1 MSLSIFIRTDSSQ
14 KIGSGH
20 VMRCLALSEEL
31 RDAGAVVEFV
41 THNHQGNIN
50 KQIKNKGFNVN
61 LLSNQIKL
69 KLSHKLTEYEQY
81 LGITQE
87 VDADKTIQI
96 LKSKEVDLLIIDH
109 YALDIKWE
117 ERIRPYTRKVMVI
130 DDLANRNHNCDLLLD
145 QNYIYDKTRYNNI
158 LKSRTIKLLGPRY
171 ALLRR
176 NFEENKK
183 RHNINFN
190 NIRRVFVFF
199 GGADLDNLT
208 NVTLQ
213 ALSQP
218 KLKHLVADV
227 VVGSSYPYKDM
238 LKIEIDKH
246 PNATLYTQIDNI
258 AELMVKSDIAIGAGG
273 TTTWERLALGV
284 PSIVVTVADNQVVFT
299 KYLDRDGY
307 LKWLGKSNQIDKRI
321 IYNAILKAINNS
333 DQLRIQAEKGQEL
346 VDGLGVKR
354 TVNLLLKLNRNST
367 YKERKDLFFITI
379 LSDRKTWMDSWIDK
393 LLEDWLLDGHQVNWV
408 NKDSEVSEG
417 DFCFIL
423 SYEKIIKPNI
433 LKLNKHNLVVH
444 ASNLPEG
451 KGMSPLS
458 WQILEG
464 KNNIKVTLFE
474 AKAALDAGDIY
485 LQKGIVYK
493 GHELL
498 DGLRSA
504 LAKTIIKLCN
514 QFVIEYPKIL
524 HNACKQSGKESFYI
538 RRKPEDS
545 RIDVDKSLSEQFQL
559 LRIVDNNEYPAFFEL
574 NDHKYILKIEKYD
587 KDQ

>member
-41 THNHQGNIN
+41 THDHRGNIN

-61 LLSNQIKL
+61 LLSSQIKL

-199 GGADLDNLT
+199 GGVDLDNLT

-227 VVGSSYPYKDM
+227 VVGSSYPYKDK

-258 AELMVKSDIAIGAGG
+258 AELMVKSDIAIGAGHK
-273 TTTWERLALGV
+273 THLHLLAVKRCLNAK
-284 PSIVVTVADNQVVFT
+284 IVVIMKPSLPLKLFDLCVIPQHDDVKSVSNVFITNTTLVNFNLNTKKKENTALFLIGGPSKHFYWNSKILLEQIKNISKNFKFKDLKKISVKTKIFPELIKDNFDFLNIDCEGNDFKILKTIDFKRYTPKIINIEVS
-299 KYLDRDGY
+299 LDYKKD
-307 LKWLGKSNQIDKRI
+307 
-321 IYNAILKAINNS
+321 IYNYM
-333 DQLRIQAEKGQEL
+333 D
-346 VDGLGVKR
+346 
-354 TVNLLLKLNRNST
+354 LNG
-367 YKERKDLFFITI
+367 Y
-379 LSDRKTWMDSWIDK
+379 
-393 LLEDWLLDGHQVNWV
+393 
-408 NKDSEVSEG
+408 
-417 DFCFIL
+417 
-423 SYEKIIKPNI
+423 
-433 LKLNKHNLVVH
+433 
-444 ASNLPEG
+444 
-451 KGMSPLS
+451 
-458 WQILEG
+458 
-464 KNNIKVTLFE
+464 
-474 AKAALDAGDIY
+474 
-485 LQKGIVYK
+485 
-493 GHELL
+493 
-498 DGLRSA
+498 
-504 LAKTIIKLCN
+504 
-514 QFVIEYPKIL
+514 KIL
-524 HNACKQSGKESFYI
+524 DI
-538 RRKPEDS
+538 
-545 RIDVDKSLSEQFQL
+545 KSLSHIFIKE
-559 LRIVDNNEYPAFFEL
+559 N
-574 NDHKYILKIEKYD
+574 
-587 KDQ
+587 